1 MNKHQRDISKDAKY
15 LAKFLEIKYTKAKN
29 YLRAYQKE
37 RKNKMNKVVLIG
49 RLTKEPELKF
59 TPGSGAAVTTLT
71 LAVDKYNTKT
81 QQKEADFIPVTI
93 WGKQAES
100 TANYM
105 TKGSQM
111 AISGRIQTRS
121 YEAKDGTKRYVTEV
135 VATEVQFLSKGK
147 AGANNV
153 SHGGENFEEDITPVD
168 DGDMPF

>member
-1 MNKHQRDISKDAKY
+1 
-15 LAKFLEIKYTKAKN
+15 
-29 YLRAYQKE
+29 
-37 RKNKMNKVVLIG
+37 MNKVVLIG
-49 RLTKEPELKF
+49 RLTKDPELRF

-81 QQKEADFIPVTI
+81 GQKEADFVPVVV

-105 TKGSQM
+105 SKGSQM

-121 YEAKDGTKRYVTEV
+121 YDAKDGTKRYVTEV
-135 VATEVQFLSKGK
+135 VATEVQFLSKGN
-147 AGANNV
+147 ASGN
-153 SHGGENFEEDITPVD
+153 GGTSFGNSNEYSMPVNDAFSGGGFEEDITPVD